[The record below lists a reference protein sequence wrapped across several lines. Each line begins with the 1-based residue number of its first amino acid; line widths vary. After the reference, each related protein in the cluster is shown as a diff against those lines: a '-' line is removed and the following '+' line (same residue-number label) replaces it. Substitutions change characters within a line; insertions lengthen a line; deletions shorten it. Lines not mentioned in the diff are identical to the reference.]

1 MYLTKLT
8 KAADSPALASLGTVE
23 SGAFLALFKRHCALP
38 SDSSW
43 TEADAQLSAY
53 LDMAERYVDAITGTP
68 YRTHSYVLDIQPDV
82 SCLSSIKL
90 PIFPITAGT
99 VTLSWTDND
108 GVSGSFVNNTDFKIR
123 GASTRLPE
131 IFLQSDVEWPAT
143 DLVSYPFSVGFTS
156 PAGFDSHLSKMAIIE
171 YASYL
176 YRNPEGMGQE
186 VANMGQQFWGLISL
200 LSGTFL

>member
-8 KAADSPALASLGTVE
+8 KVADSPALDSLGVVE

-38 SDSSW
+38 SDVTW
-43 TEADAQLSAY
+43 TEADVQLSAY

-68 YRTHSYVLDIQPDV
+68 YRPHSYILDIQPDV
-82 SCLSSIKL
+82 SCLTSIKL
-90 PIFPITAGT
+90 PIFPITPNDVT
-99 VTLSWTDND
+99 VSWTDND
-108 GVSGSFVNNTDFKIR
+108 GVTGSFTNGTDFLIR
-123 GASTRLPE
+123 GELTRSPE
-131 IFLQSDVEWPAT
+131 IFFQPNVDWPAT
-143 DLVSYPFSVGFTS
+143 EQVTYPFSVGFDS
-156 PAGFDSHLSKMAIIE
+156 PAEFDSHLSKMAILE

-200 LSGTFL
+200 LSGTYL

>member
-8 KAADSPALASLGTVE
+8 KVADSPALDSLSVVE

-38 SDSSW
+38 SDATW

-53 LDMAERYVDAITGTP
+53 LDTAERYVDAITGTP
-68 YRTHSYVLDIQPDV
+68 YRPHSYILDIQPDV

-90 PIFPITAGT
+90 PIFPITANSVT
-99 VTLSWTDND
+99 VGWTDND
-108 GVSGSFVNNTDFKIR
+108 GATGSFANGTDFLIR
-123 GASTRLPE
+123 GELTRSPE
-131 IFLQSDVEWPAT
+131 IFFQPNVDWPAT
-143 DLVSYPFSVGFTS
+143 EQVTYPFSVEFDS
-156 PAGFDSHLSKMAIIE
+156 PAEFDAHLSKMAILE

-200 LSGTFL
+200 LSGKYL